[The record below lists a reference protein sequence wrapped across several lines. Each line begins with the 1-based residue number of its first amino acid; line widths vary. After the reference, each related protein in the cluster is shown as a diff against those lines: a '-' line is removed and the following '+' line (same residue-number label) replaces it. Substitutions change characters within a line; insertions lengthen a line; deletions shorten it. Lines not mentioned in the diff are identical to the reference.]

1 MPLIEWPDDESARF
15 MSIVMANMMVG
26 SRLNIELFTAKH
38 YYARDIHYITG
49 IVETVKM
56 VGIGRNSRNSIK

>member
-15 MSIVMANMMVG
+15 MSVVMANMMVG

-38 YYARDIHYITG
+38 YYAILLICLFLFFYIST
-49 IVETVKM
+49 TVL
-56 VGIGRNSRNSIK
+56 GWLF